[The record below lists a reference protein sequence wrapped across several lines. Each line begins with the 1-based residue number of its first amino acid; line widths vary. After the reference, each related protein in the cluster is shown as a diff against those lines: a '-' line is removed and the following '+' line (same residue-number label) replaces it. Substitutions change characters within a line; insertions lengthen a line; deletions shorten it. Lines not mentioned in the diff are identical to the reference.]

1 MMNLYWPVYKNL
13 EKEVLDLSNHVHF
26 DDNQLSI
33 YSVKISELLIRCCVE
48 IEAISKELYFREGG
62 LQPENEKDLYFDTDC
77 IKLLEDKWSLS
88 KKKLII
94 SAPNFYFQN
103 EDNRVLTPLHKASKR
118 GASSSDWQKA
128 YQGIKHNRTS
138 NLSKGNIKNL
148 LRALGSLF
156 ILNVYFKDDVYG
168 LKENKETNFPINIGS
183 DIFSIKLHLC
193 SSAPFDD
200 GFLSKKEDFN
210 ECIYITKVT
219 EKSIINNQKAMK
231 KFDQNTRQNAGID
244 SARNKAESAI
254 KSANSIAHQK
264 AIEEL
269 KQKISEVQRN
279 LSRVAIVELK
289 NIIGQSEFEAILNT
303 KPHTI

>member
-26 DDNQLSI
+26 DDKQLSI
-33 YSVKISELLIRCCVE
+33 YSVKISELLIKCSVE

-103 EDNRVLTPLHKASKR
+103 EENRVLTPLHKASKR
-118 GASSSDWQKA
+118 GTSSSDWQKA
-128 YQGIKHNRTS
+128 YQGIKHNRTN
-138 NLSKGNIKNL
+138 NLSQGNIKNL

-156 ILNVYFKDDVYG
+156 ILNVYFKDEVYD
-168 LKENKETNFPINIGS
+168 LNKENKETNFPINVGS

-193 SSAPFDD
+193 SSNPSDD
-200 GFLSKKEDFN
+200 GFLRKKEDFN

-219 EKSIINNQKAMK
+219 EKSIINNKKANE
-231 KFDQNTRQNAGID
+231 KFEQSTRIPEYQN
-244 SARNKAESAI
+244 
-254 KSANSIAHQK
+254 
-264 AIEEL
+264 
-269 KQKISEVQRN
+269 
-279 LSRVAIVELK
+279 VAIAVLK
-289 NIIGQSEFEAILNT
+289 NITINSTKYEALLN
-303 KPHTI
+303 KIKH